1 MATERLREIRDW
13 INLGLTTLTV
23 AIIPMSLVL
32 VRNFRLETR
41 EEMRQGYVALDVY
54 RAELARRDAEITS
67 ISAKLD
73 RLNTSVVRLTD
84 AVKLKDPP

>member
-13 INLGLTTLTV
+13 INLALTTLTV